1 VKSNPWLHF
10 QWNFTNSN
18 PPPYFPVKLIG
29 FAAARAHEAAT
40 TRPAVFGQEDFAVS
54 TPSSVPAS
62 NADQPPAILAE
73 GLTKQFGATYAVRD
87 LNFQIPRG
95 VIFGFI
101 GPSGSGKTTAVR
113 LLTGVY
119 EPSAGRVT
127 VLGQTPTRFSPT
139 TRAKLGYMPQQFVL
153 YPQLSVWEN
162 MNFAASLY
170 GMGFS
175 RGKQFKRLLDFV
187 ELSEHRHK
195 LAREISGGMQRR
207 LALATTL
214 THNPQMIFLDEPTAS
229 IDPVLR
235 RKFWDY
241 FKELRDAGCT
251 LFITTQY
258 VGEAAYCDFVGVMVE
273 GRLLMVETPEG
284 LSRRAFGGELV
295 DLTASQPLDYQHL
308 DQLRALPYVKSIQR
322 QLSNTAVRLVVDEA
336 GTAIPQL
343 VEWSKNQGIVIQSIE
358 TYASPLDDVFV
369 ELVQQARRE
378 ETSHVAE

>member
-1 VKSNPWLHF
+1 MAATARHAA
-10 QWNFTNSN
+10 
-18 PPPYFPVKLIG
+18 FPQKG
-29 FAAARAHEAAT
+29 FALPT
-40 TRPAVFGQEDFAVS
+40 QSP
-54 TPSSVPAS
+54 VPAS
-62 NADQPPAILAE
+62 RTDPPPAIIAE
-73 GLTKQFGATYAVRD
+73 GLTKQFGGTYAVRD
-87 LNFQIPRG
+87 LSFQIPRG

-119 EPSAGRVT
+119 QPSAGRVT

-153 YPQLSVWEN
+153 YPHLSVWEN

-170 GMGFS
+170 GMGFN
-175 RGKQFKRLLDFV
+175 RGKRFKHLLDFV

-241 FKELRDAGCT
+241 FKELRDDGYT

-258 VGEAAYCDFVGVMVE
+258 VGEADHCDLVGVMAE

-284 LSRRAFGGELV
+284 LRRRAFGGELV
-295 DLTASQPLDYQHL
+295 DLTASQSLGYERQ
-308 DQLRALPYVKSIQR
+308 DQLRALPYVKNIQR
-322 QLSNTAVRLVVDEA
+322 QLSHAAVRLVVDEA
-336 GTAIPQL
+336 GTDVPQL
-343 VEWSKNQGIVIQSIE
+343 LEWGKAQNVPIESIE
-358 TYASPLDDVFV
+358 KYTAPLDDVFV
-369 ELVQQARRE
+369 ELVQQARSKE
-378 ETSHVAE
+378 ASHVAE